1 MKSFGGKQGRRSIL
15 TASVVLFVLAGSGTA
30 FALAGGT
37 SLVSSHD
44 DGAAT
49 GRAAQSLGTLSATPP
64 APGNGVQNEVVSGGE
79 GSAPQNTI
87 GNAPTGNTPA
97 GNTVVPA
104 GSNASSLPFTGLLA
118 IPVLL
123 LGVALLLGGV
133 VARRRVAAGPATT

>member
-1 MKSFGGKQGRRSIL
+1 MKSFGDKHGRRSIL

-64 APGNGVQNEVVSGGE
+64 PGNGVQNEVVSGGQ
-79 GSAPQNTI
+79 GSAPQNTT

-123 LGVALLLGGV
+123 LGVALLLGGA